1 MSGRAVAPDGAAE
14 RAPRFASV
22 VLDVDSTLS
31 GIEGI
36 DWLAGLRGPEMAAR
50 ITALTDRAMRGEI
63 TLDSVYG
70 ERLQMIAPTRRE
82 IEALS
87 QAYVAAIAPGA
98 ADVIAKLRRAG
109 VAIAL
114 VSGGLREA
122 IVPLARV
129 VGAEGH
135 ALTAVS
141 IRFSGDGSYAGYDQR
156 SPLATQHGKAQVVRD
171 LALAAPVLGVG
182 DGATDLAMR
191 PSVAAFGAFTGF
203 VRRDAVVR
211 GADHTIESFVQL
223 EALVLG

>member
-1 MSGRAVAPDGAAE
+1 MSASAP
-14 RAPRFASV
+14 RPRFASV

-36 DWLAGLRGPEMAAR
+36 DWLAALRGPEIATR
-50 ITALTDRAMRGEI
+50 IAALTDSAMRGDIPLE
-63 TLDSVYG
+63 LVYG
-70 ERLQMIAPTRRE
+70 ERLRMIAPTRRE
-82 IEALS
+82 IDTLGAR
-87 QAYVAAIAPGA
+87 YVESIAPGA
-98 ADVIAKLRRAG
+98 ADTLAALRRAG

-122 IVPLARV
+122 IVPLARL
-129 VGAEGH
+129 VGADGK

-141 IRFSGDGSYAGYDQR
+141 IRFDRKGGFAGFDAR
-156 SPLATQHGKAQVVRD
+156 SPLATQRGKEQVVRD

-191 PSVAAFGAFTGF
+191 PALDAFGAYTGF
-203 VRRDAVVR
+203 VRREPVAKA
-211 GADHTIESFVQL
+211 ADYTIESFAQL

>member
-1 MSGRAVAPDGAAE
+1 
-14 RAPRFASV
+14 
-22 VLDVDSTLS
+22 
-31 GIEGI
+31 
-36 DWLAGLRGPEMAAR
+36 MAAR

-63 TLDSVYG
+63 TIDSVYG

-87 QAYVAAIAPGA
+87 HAYVAAIAPGA
-98 ADVIAKLRRAG
+98 AEVIAQLRGAG

-122 IVPLARV
+122 IVPLALS
-129 VGAEGH
+129 VGADGR
-135 ALTAVS
+135 ALSAVS
-141 IRFSGDGSYAGYDQR
+141 IRFDRKGNYASYDAR
-156 SPLATQHGKAQVVRD
+156 SPLATQGGKEQVVRG

-191 PSVAAFGAFTGF
+191 PALAAFAAYTGF
-203 VRRDAVVR
+203 VRREPVAKA
-211 GADHTIESFVQL
+211 ADFTIESFAQL

>member
-1 MSGRAVAPDGAAE
+1 MSARAVPADGKAK

-36 DWLAGLRGPEMAAR
+36 DWLGGLRGPEMAAR

-211 GADHTIESFVQL
+211 GANHTIESFVQL